1 MVERGATSLPVTD
14 SHWTVVFL
22 CWLLYVFTAAYQI
35 APASVLP
42 VIQAD
47 LGLGPTSASWVTSVI
62 FLSMALSA
70 IPVGMWLDGVD
81 NRVGLVGSAAL
92 LFLATVWGWQAAVSG
107 SYLSLLASRF
117 VAGPALV
124 AIWTA
129 SVNITGAVAPD
140 GDQAT
145 AITLYATSVPL
156 GFAVGQFATPV
167 IATPHGW
174 GVAMLLFGVATLL
187 VAGWFWIGSSE
198 RAVNGRATARP
209 SGAEFAAVF
218 QNRAVWG
225 VALLA
230 FIAISVMFIINNWMP
245 SYFREQY
252 QVSLAEGGLFAAL
265 FPAIGVL
272 SRGFSGLISDRALG
286 GRRKPVVVF
295 AFLVA
300 APATYG
306 IVVVES
312 IGLTLAL
319 LLVAGFFSQIGQVLL
334 FVYVRELVDPNVVG
348 TALAVVNAMGFMGG
362 FVAPI
367 ATGALIERSGAYVST
382 FAVASGIAV
391 LAVVI
396 TLLIPESNSTAH
408 E

>member
-1 MVERGATSLPVTD
+1 M
-14 SHWTVVFL
+14 
-22 CWLLYVFTAAYQI
+22 
-35 APASVLP
+35 
-42 VIQAD
+42 IQAD

-62 FLSMALSA
+62 FLSMALTA
-70 IPVGMWLDGVD
+70 IPVGMALDGVD
-81 NRVGLVGSAAL
+81 NRTGLVGSAAW

-107 SYLSLLASRF
+107 SYVSLLASRF
-117 VAGPALV
+117 VGGPAIV

-129 SVNITGAVAPD
+129 SVNITGAVAPEE
-140 GDQAT
+140 DQAT

-167 IATPHGW
+167 IANPHGW
-174 GVAMLLFGVATLL
+174 GVAMLLFGIATVL
-187 VAGWFWIGSSE
+187 VACAFWIGSTKG
-198 RAVNGRATARP
+198 AVNGRGTARP
-209 SGAEFAAVF
+209 SGAEFATVF
-218 QNRAVWG
+218 HNRAVWG

-306 IVVVES
+306 IVVVKS

-319 LLVAGFFSQIGQVLL
+319 LLLSGFFSQIGQVLL

-362 FVAPI
+362 FIAPI

-396 TLLIPESNSTAH
+396 TLLIPESNPTTH
-408 E
+408 G